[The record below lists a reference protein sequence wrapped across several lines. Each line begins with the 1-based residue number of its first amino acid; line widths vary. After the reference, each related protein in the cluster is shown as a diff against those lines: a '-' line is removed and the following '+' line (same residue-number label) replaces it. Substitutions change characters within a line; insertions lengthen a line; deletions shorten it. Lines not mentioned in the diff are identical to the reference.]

1 MIYVGG
7 DILFV
12 SPMLLHSI
20 KEPFNH
26 DSYITELKFD
36 GIRLI
41 LSKFNDQIKLFTRHN
56 NEVTSKF
63 PELLDLDIP
72 NGTVLDGEVIVAA
85 RDGAADFEAM
95 MERFMSKKSDHSIV
109 YCVFDVIFKDGDSI
123 AAKPLSKRKNLLYSL
138 NLIHPNVYVIEGI
151 KGNAS
156 EYFNLTKE
164 KNLEGIVLKRADSPY
179 EINKRSRNWLKV
191 INYEYTE
198 VLITG
203 YTKED
208 IKFLLSYPDG
218 SSAGFMEFMPREE
231 RSKFHSMKQVKSESD
246 EYVIIDPISCKVKHR
261 FKTKNGML
269 RIPSFESWG
278 V

>member
-1 MIYVGG
+1 M
-7 DILFV
+7 FV

-20 KEPFNH
+20 REPF
-26 DSYITELKFD
+26 DDDRYITELKFD

-41 LSKFNDQIKLFTRHN
+41 LSKFKDQIKLYTRHN
-56 NEVTSKF
+56 NEVTNKF

-85 RDGAADFEAM
+85 QDGAPNFEAI
-95 MERFMSKKSDHSIV
+95 MERFMSKKSNHSIV

-123 AAKPLSKRKNLLYSL
+123 AAKPLSERKSLLCSL
-138 NLIHPNVYVIEGI
+138 ELIHPNVYVIDGI
-151 KGNAS
+151 KGNSS
-156 EYFNLTKE
+156 EYFNLIKE
-164 KNLEGIVLKRADSPY
+164 KNLVGIVLKKADSPY
-179 EINKRSRNWLKV
+179 EINKRSHNWLKV
-191 INYEYTE
+191 INYDYTE

-208 IKFLLSYPDG
+208 VKFLLSYPDG
-218 SSAGFMEFMPREE
+218 SSAGFMEFMPRKE

-246 EYVIIDPISCKVKHR
+246 EYVFIDPIVCTVKHR
-261 FKTKNGML
+261 FKTKHGKL
-269 RIPSFESWG
+269 RIPSFESWR

>member
-20 KEPFNH
+20 KEPFDD

-41 LSKFNDQIKLFTRHN
+41 LSKFNDQIKLYTRHN

-85 RDGAADFEAM
+85 RDGTADFEAM

-109 YCVFDVIFKDGDSI
+109 YCVFDIIFKDGYSI
-123 AAKPLSKRKNLLYSL
+123 AVKPLSERKNLLYSL
-138 NLIHPNVYVIEGI
+138 ELNHPNVFVISVIQGD
-151 KGNAS
+151 GLS
-156 EYFNLTKE
+156 YFNLIKE
-164 KNLEGIVLKRADSPY
+164 KGLEGIVLKRADSPY
-179 EINKRSRNWLKV
+179 EINKRSHNWLKV

-246 EYVIIDPISCKVKHR
+246 KYVFIDPIVCKVKHR
-261 FKTKNGML
+261 FKTKHGKL
-269 RIPSFESWG
+269 RIPSFESWRA
-278 V
+278 

>member
-1 MIYVGG
+1 M
-7 DILFV
+7 FV

-20 KEPFNH
+20 KEPFDD

-85 RDGAADFEAM
+85 PNGASDFEAIM
-95 MERFMSKKSDHSIV
+95 KRFMSKKSDLSIV
-109 YCVFDVIFKDGDSI
+109 YCVFDIIFKDGYSI
-123 AAKPLSKRKNLLYSL
+123 AVKPLSERKNLLYSL
-138 NLIHPNVYVIEGI
+138 ELNHPNVFVISGI
-151 KGNAS
+151 QGDGLS
-156 EYFNLTKE
+156 YFNLIKE
-164 KNLEGIVLKRADSPY
+164 KGLEGMVLKRVDSPY
-179 EINKRSRNWLKV
+179 EINKRSHNWLKV

-203 YTKED
+203 YTRDD
-208 IKFLLSYPDG
+208 IKFLLNYLDG
-218 SSAGFMEFMPREE
+218 SSAGFMEFMPRAE
-231 RSKFHSMKQVKSESD
+231 RSKFHSMKQIKSESD
-246 EYVIIDPISCKVKHR
+246 EYVFIDPIVCKVKHR
-261 FKTKNGML
+261 FKTKNGKL

>member
-1 MIYVGG
+1 M
-7 DILFV
+7 FV

-20 KEPFNH
+20 KEPFND

-109 YCVFDVIFKDGDSI
+109 YCVFDVIFKNGDSI
-123 AAKPLSKRKNLLYSL
+123 AAKPLSERKNLLYSL

-218 SSAGFMEFMPREE
+218 SSAGFMEFMPYEE
-231 RSKFHSMKQVKSESD
+231 RSKFHSIKQVKSETD
-246 EYVIIDPISCKVKHR
+246 EYVFIDPIVCKVKHR
-261 FKTKNGML
+261 FKTKHGKL
-269 RIPSFESWG
+269 RIPSFESWRA
-278 V
+278 

>member
-1 MIYVGG
+1 M
-7 DILFV
+7 FV

-20 KEPFNH
+20 REPF
-26 DSYITELKFD
+26 DDDRYITELKFD

-41 LSKFNDQIKLFTRHN
+41 LSKFNDQIKLYTRHN
-56 NEVTSKF
+56 NEVTNKF

-85 RDGAADFEAM
+85 PEGAPNFDAV
-95 MERFMSKKSDHSIV
+95 MERFMSNKTAHSIV
-109 YCVFDVIFKDGDSI
+109 YCVFDVIYKNGKSI
-123 AAKPLSKRKNLLYSL
+123 ATKTLTERKTALNLLEL
-138 NLIHPNVYVIEGI
+138 NHPNICTVGGI
-151 KGNAS
+151 PGNGLA
-156 EYFNLTKE
+156 YFNLAKE
-164 KNLEGIVLKRADSPY
+164 KNLEGIVLKKADSLY
-179 EINKRSRNWLKV
+179 QINKRSHNWLKV
-191 INYEYTE
+191 INYDYTE

-203 YTKED
+203 YTKKD

-218 SSAGFMEFMPREE
+218 TAAGFMEFMPREE

-246 EYVIIDPISCKVKHR
+246 EYVFIDPIACKVKHR
-261 FKTKNGML
+261 FKTKNGKL